1 MVLGCPTPGGSV
13 GTLSSYKFHLGCHPA
28 VEGVSPHAEMGQQF
42 LGGAE
47 LINARASVLL
57 PLLSSLWIKMQGAP
71 GTIICGQVPSKLAGL
86 ACAWAPL
93 GRFPVGLVSSD
104 P

>member
-57 PLLSSLWIKMQGAP
+57 PLLSSRKGISIYFSFTNFMFI
-71 GTIICGQVPSKLAGL
+71 T
-86 ACAWAPL
+86 
-93 GRFPVGLVSSD
+93 
-104 P
+104 